1 MKPDITDFLED
12 ILKYSEMA
20 RQIKETTSLAVLSSF
35 SPESLAL
42 SKALE
47 VIGEAVKQIPETTRS
62 NYPEIPWSQIARL
75 RDKLIHHYW
84 NTEMT
89 RLIDIVENHL
99 PDLERVVKQILEDYN
114 LEE

>member
-84 NTEMT
+84 NTEMA
-89 RLIDIVENHL
+89 RLIDIVENYL

>member
-20 RQIKETTSLAVLSSF
+20 RQIKETTSLAVLNSF

-47 VIGEAVKQIPETTRS
+47 VIGEAVKQIPETT
-62 NYPEIPWSQIARL
+62 ETTILKFLGARL
-75 RDKLIHHYW
+75 HACVIS
-84 NTEMT
+84 
-89 RLIDIVENHL
+89 
-99 PDLERVVKQILEDYN
+99 
-114 LEE
+114 